1 MKRIVLVLAALI
13 ATVCLGSATVQAA
26 PFVPA
31 PAPAAAATHHPHPP
45 AGYAMGAR
53 AAAAGGVATAGPI
66 EKATAVATAAG
77 AVVVKTLRA
86 CGLGALVGKTSA
98 DFSLQNVIVF
108 VNAMG
113 QRLAAVAAGPVAIIT
128 VAAYG
133 CVERVLAGLGAESGG
148 R

>member
-31 PAPAAAATHHPHPP
+31 PAPAAAATDITDDL
-45 AGYAMGAR
+45 AGDAIGETADD
-53 AAAAGGVATAGPI
+53 AGVVGTAGPI